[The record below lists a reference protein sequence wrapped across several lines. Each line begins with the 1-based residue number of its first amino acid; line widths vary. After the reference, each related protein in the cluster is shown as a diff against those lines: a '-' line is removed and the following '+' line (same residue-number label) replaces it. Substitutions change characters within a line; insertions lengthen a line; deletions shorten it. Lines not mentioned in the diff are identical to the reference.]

1 MRISKKIVWS
11 ERWNINLFEN
21 GNFPY
26 KDNPF
31 KTKEEESEEELEEE
45 SEENKLEKIK
55 DDYEKFIKYIQ
66 NESKGINY
74 DLFKDYFDNVVPSA
88 LAKQLYETKN
98 ERKNNE
104 LVNLMKSILSDLK
117 YKIKR
122 MSKDEIENEKP
133 DK

>member
-1 MRISKKIVWS
+1 M
-11 ERWNINLFEN
+11 
-21 GNFPY
+21 
-26 KDNPF
+26 
-31 KTKEEESEEELEEE
+31 
-45 SEENKLEKIK
+45 
-55 DDYEKFIKYIQ
+55 
-66 NESKGINY
+66 
-74 DLFKDYFDNVVPSA
+74 FKDYFDNVVPSA